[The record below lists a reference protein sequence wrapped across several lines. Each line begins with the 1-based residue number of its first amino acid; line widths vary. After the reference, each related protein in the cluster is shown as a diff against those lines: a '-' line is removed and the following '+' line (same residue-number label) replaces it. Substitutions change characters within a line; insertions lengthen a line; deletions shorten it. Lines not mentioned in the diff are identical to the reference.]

1 MEFHRILL
9 LLIPSLYILL
19 PLLIN
24 SWQQMNPPWFTP
36 YAVWLSIIF
45 FAFLIE
51 KRNRDV

>member
-9 LLIPSLYILL
+9 LLIPSLYFLL

-24 SWQQMNPPWFTP
+24 SWQQIDPPWFIP
-36 YAVWLSIIF
+36 YLVWFFIII

-51 KRNRDV
+51 RRKRDV